1 MKHSANTLILTALQR
16 GVSAL
21 LFLTITE
28 VMAADIKAFNITEVD
43 NELVLRY
50 LLDKQSTLQSGSKTQ
65 YVARPTF
72 QEEYRI
78 DTRGYMFHPNLLSM
92 DLGANI
98 LLDQSRVETLDAEN
112 SDNEKL
118 LGYNA
123 RLNFLKNKPYP
134 ATVYYIKDNPSVS
147 LGIANTLLL
156 QNTKYGVDLA
166 LLEQVSPVKITF
178 NAWHQT
184 TKGNSLDLTTDE
196 VIEHARLQFYR
207 AYGSGNHAQLSHQI
221 NNRDSNSGSTGLPIE
236 ERTTSNTTTNF
247 DSKNLFGGSGQ
258 AQLITNVAYTT
269 QEEYPRREEL
279 RAYPILNWQHN
290 EKINSFYRFL
300 YTDSE
305 EETVDINQ
313 NLFTSGFGYSG
324 KRTNGHAGIQL
335 ENTENTGTNYENK
348 GINYSIDHTIPV
360 GFGTVTAGYT
370 GGLDYRNQVSGSAVL
385 TVFGEEHEMIG
396 TTQVNLNRQFIIDSS
411 IVVSNI
417 SRTQIYIEDMDY
429 RVLRVG
435 STSQIQRLANGNIL
449 DGQIVLVDY
458 EYLTGGTFAYD
469 LTNNNVRLQWNP
481 SDFYELYIRYI
492 ESKQELREGDPTI
505 PLNSIS
511 SMTYG
516 LRADH
521 PLLNGITL
529 GGETYIQDHEE
540 DINPFL
546 LKYLDAYID
555 LPLSGLTKLRFSARR
570 QLIDNEN
577 SVEDVDLTAYIMRL
591 LARPWLRTQLSYEFN
606 YEEDTGGSLNRLQK
620 IQRLQLRWAYRQLSF
635 SGNIFYSNTTQGTVE
650 QGRLTVR
657 FILARSF

>member
-1 MKHSANTLILTALQR
+1 MKCSANFLILTALQR
-16 GVSAL
+16 GVLVL
-21 LFLTITE
+21 LCLTITE

-50 LLDKQSTLQSGSKTQ
+50 LNDKQSTLQSGSKTQ

-78 DTRGYMFHPNLLSM
+78 DTNSYIFHPSLLSM

-98 LLDQSRVETLDAEN
+98 LLDQSRYETLDAEN
-112 SDNEKL
+112 SNSEEL
-118 LGYNA
+118 LGYRA
-123 RLNFLKNKPYP
+123 RLDFLKNKPYP
-134 ATVYYIKDNPSVS
+134 ATVYYNKDNPTVSV
-147 LGIANTLLL
+147 GIGDRLLL
-156 QNTKYGVDLA
+156 QNTKYGIDLA
-166 LLEQVSPVKITF
+166 LLEQISPVQITF
-178 NAWHQT
+178 NAWRQT
-184 TKGNSLDLTTDE
+184 TKGDGFDLTTDDA
-196 VIEHARLQFYR
+196 IEHARLQFYNS
-207 AYGSGNHAQLSHQI
+207 YGKGNYAQLSHQI
-221 NNRDSNSGSTGLPIE
+221 NNRDSNTGSTGLPIE
-236 ERTTSNTTTNF
+236 ERTTSNTATNF

-258 AQLITNVAYTT
+258 AQLITQVAYTT
-269 QEEYPRREEL
+269 QDEYPSREEL

-290 EKINSFYRFL
+290 DKINSFYRFL

-313 NLFTSGFGYSG
+313 KLFTSGFGYSG

-335 ENTENTGTNYENK
+335 EDTKNTGTNYENR
-348 GINYSIDHTIPV
+348 GVNYNIDHTVPV
-360 GFGTVTAGYT
+360 GFGSVTAGYS
-370 GGLDYRNQVSGSAVL
+370 GGFDNRNQVSDSVVL

-411 IVVSNI
+411 IVVSNTT
-417 SRTQIYIEDMDY
+417 RTQIYILDMDY

-435 STSQIQRLANGNIL
+435 STTQIQRLVNGNIL

-469 LTNNNVRLQWNP
+469 LINNNIRLQWNP
-481 SDFYELYIRYI
+481 SNFYELYIRYI

-521 PLLNGITL
+521 PMLNGITL
-529 GGETYIQDHEE
+529 GGEAYIQDHEE

-546 LKYLDAYID
+546 LEYLTAYID
-555 LPLSGLTKLRFSARR
+555 LPLPRLTTLRLSVRR

-577 SVEDVDLTAYIMRL
+577 SVEDVDLTAYILRL

-606 YEEDTGGSLNRLQK
+606 YEEDTGGSLNRLQN
-620 IQRLQLRWAYRQLSF
+620 IQRLQLRWAHRQLSF
-635 SGNIFYSNTTQGTVE
+635 SGNIFYSNTTQGTIE
-650 QGRLTVR
+650 QDRLSIR